1 MFFAACLLVTSGFSS
16 LGATPAPMPAA
27 PADSTPPAAQSQAS
41 QTQDPGGQPSHTTP
55 PHTIGI
61 GAQMNAST
69 NGASGGTRYWFGDRV
84 GVDLNAGWYRSS
96 FTSVNGSR
104 PSTFAVT
111 PSAIYRFGTTNP
123 TDDMQVRPFVGAGVS
138 YVTTSGYSSSLR
150 ASNLATRQSGMGEQ
164 AFAGLEFTFKQ
175 YDSLAISAEGLYR
188 HLPVGVLNTARDI
201 GGFDWVLGLHYYL
214 K

>member
-1 MFFAACLLVTSGFSS
+1 MFFAACLLITST
-16 LGATPAPMPAA
+16 LPTPAPVPAA
-27 PADSTPPAAQSQAS
+27 PADPTPPVAIEQSQAP

-55 PHTIGI
+55 PHRIGI

-69 NGASGGTRYWFGDRV
+69 NGASGGTRYWFGDRL

-96 FTSVNGSR
+96 FTTVNNNR

-111 PSAIYRFGTTNP
+111 PSAMYRFGKTNA

-138 YVTTSGYSSSLR
+138 YETTSGYSTSLQR
-150 ASNLATRQSGMGEQ
+150 TNLATRQSGMGEQ
-164 AFAGLEFTFKQ
+164 AFAGLELTFKQ

-201 GGFDWVLGLHYYL
+201 GGFDWVLGLHYYI

>member
-1 MFFAACLLVTSGFSS
+1 MFFAACLIVTSSLSS
-16 LGATPAPMPAA
+16 PGATPAPAA
-27 PADSTPPAAQSQAS
+27 PADPPVAVQQSQTS
-41 QTQDPGGQPSHTTP
+41 QSQDPGGQPSHTMP

-61 GAQMNAST
+61 GAQMNAGT
-69 NGASGGTRYWFGDRV
+69 NGASGGTRYWFGNRL

-96 FTSVNGSR
+96 FTTSTGSR
-104 PSTFAVT
+104 PSTFEVT
-111 PSAIYRFGTTNP
+111 PSVIYRFGKTNP

-138 YVTTSGYSSSLR
+138 YATTSGYTTNVR
-150 ASNLATRQSGMGEQ
+150 TSNLGTRQSGMGEQ
-164 AFAGLEFTFKQ
+164 AFAGVELTFKQ

-188 HLPVGVLNTARDI
+188 HLPFGVLNTAQDI